1 MCLYEL
7 IMAWI
12 LEANIMNITKKLLV
26 VAFSIISIIGAYN
39 ISNAAG
45 CGTYYIYSTIN
56 PKCYNEHC
64 GIWDSTALVQYQYNK
79 RKCVKSDNTTYW
91 DYKTVRKAIDCGC

>member
-1 MCLYEL
+1 MHATINIGQYICRYEL
-7 IMAWI
+7 MWAWI

-26 VAFSIISIIGAYN
+26 VAFNYINNGAYN

-45 CGTYYIYSTIN
+45 CGTYYIYSTTN

-79 RKCVKSDNTTYW
+79 RKCV
-91 DYKTVRKAIDCGC
+91 

>member
-26 VAFSIISIIGAYN
+26 VAFSIISIMELI
-39 ISNAAG
+39 ISLML
-45 CGTYYIYSTIN
+45 
-56 PKCYNEHC
+56 
-64 GIWDSTALVQYQYNK
+64 LV
-79 RKCVKSDNTTYW
+79 VVLIIF
-91 DYKTVRKAIDCGC
+91 TVL